1 MKIKTA
7 KQLLITLILIN
18 VLVFSLIGAVLWYYD
33 GPQILGPLAGAA
45 AASTAVQYILRK
57 KQLPQA

>member
-1 MKIKTA
+1 MKITTK
-7 KQLLITLILIN
+7 KQLLVTLILIN
-18 VLVFSLIGAVLWYYD
+18 VLVFSLIGAVLWYYN

-45 AASTAVQYILRK
+45 AASIVVQYSLRK